1 MDIRAKV
8 QTAVRVCRTFGPF
21 ELVRLASRKISA
33 PKIGS
38 REIFRPQGVQIK
50 EASELTNQFLGSLL
64 KVSATEINLARS
76 EYVAYES
83 RFNQKAKKARTSFFN
98 PIYDL
103 GPGMSEFIFLCIVTK
118 KPQFVIETGVA
129 AGVSTD
135 SILSAMQLNKSGCLV
150 SLDITEK
157 VGELIDDEL
166 KARWRL
172 EILPE
177 LAREKSFVE
186 ILKSNHQAS
195 IFLHDS
201 DHSASWQIKEF
212 SHVVQHLPGVALI
225 LFDDISQELINLIIA
240 DYANYQILV
249 IDENRKYS
257 AIITKS

>member
-21 ELVRLASRKISA
+21 ELVRLASRKLSA
-33 PKIGS
+33 PKIS
-38 REIFRPQGVQIK
+38 SQEIFRPQGVQIK
-50 EASELTNQFLGSLL
+50 EASELTNQFLSSLL
-64 KVSATEINLARS
+64 KISATEISLARS
-76 EYVAYES
+76 EYVAYKS

-118 KPQFVIETGVA
+118 KPQLVIETGVA

-135 SILSAMQLNKSGCLV
+135 SILSAMQVNNSGCLV
-150 SLDITEK
+150 SIDITDK
-157 VGELIDDEL
+157 VGELVDHKL
-166 KARWRL
+166 KIRWRL

-186 ILKSNHQAS
+186 ILKVNSQAS

-201 DHSASWQIKEF
+201 DHSTSWQIKEF
-212 SHVVQHLPGVALI
+212 SNVVCYLSEVELI
-225 LFDDISQELINLIIA
+225 LFDDISQGLIDLITTEFPEF
-240 DYANYQILV
+240 QIVV

>member
-1 MDIRAKV
+1 MDLRGKM
-8 QTAVRVCRTFGPF
+8 QTAVRVSRTFGPL
-21 ELVRLASRKISA
+21 ELARLASRKLGA
-33 PKIGS
+33 PKSGS
-38 REIFRPQGVQIK
+38 GEVFKPQNVQIK
-50 EASELTNQFLGSLL
+50 KASEFTDEFFSLL
-64 KVSATEINLARS
+64 LRASEKKISLARS
-76 EYVAYES
+76 QYMVYQN
-83 RFNQKAKKARTSFFN
+83 RFSQKVDAPRKSFFN

-103 GPGMSEFIFLCIVTK
+103 GSGMSEFIFLCVLIK
-118 KPQFVIETGVA
+118 KPQFVLETGVA

-186 ILKSNHQAS
+186 ILKSNNQAS

-212 SHVVQHLPGVALI
+212 SHVVQHLPGVELI